1 MPKVRARL
9 STVLTPVRARAARI
23 RRGLLDRTAPAR
35 TRAAAAA
42 ATVRTRCAPL
52 ARRLHPVVTGRT
64 ARVLLVMAVGL
75 TAGYAGLLLGGR
87 TVTPVGPTDVQ
98 LSLHPSLHGG
108 TTLELPPL
116 GSLRLDTHRGPVS
129 LEAGLTDVRPEQA
142 QKLIENDAEVDR
154 LTDQIAD
161 QIRAGVTRLLVR
173 AALIALAAAF
183 LAGLAFFRSWR
194 RALLG
199 MASTALGLV
208 AVTLLT
214 WATFNPHSIAEPRYT
229 GLLANAPQIVGD
241 ARSLVQRFS
250 EYRAQ
255 LARLVGNVSEL
266 YATTSTLP
274 TYEPD
279 PSTIRVLHVSDIHLN
294 PAAWN
299 VIKSVSTQFKIDL
312 IIDTGDL
319 MDHGSAA
326 EDRFA
331 DDISDLKVPYV
342 YIRGNHDSKGT
353 QKAVAKEKN
362 AIVLDGDT
370 REVKGLRIYGVGD
383 PRFTPDKSTRD
394 DFVGADQ
401 MRAEGRRLAS
411 GLRESGATPDIVAVH
426 DPTEGEAFSGLAPLI
441 LSGHAH
447 ARSTKLL
454 PTGPRLFVQGSTG
467 GAGLRGLEHEEPTPI
482 DLSVLYFSRATHR
495 LQGWD
500 DLRLGGLGLSSA
512 YIERNLE
519 PDPDRPI
526 KPQPPATSPPPSPTS
541 PFPSEFP
548 SDWPSRSLAP
558 LNGTTSPSRTTEPD

>member
-1 MPKVRARL
+1 MPRVRTAL
-9 STVLTPVRARAARI
+9 TNALTPLRRRAARA
-23 RRGLLDRTAPAR
+23 RRVLHDRTAP
-35 TRAAAAA
+35 
-42 ATVRTRCAPL
+42 VRDFCAPA
-52 ARRLHPVVTGRT
+52 ARRVRPALTGRT

-87 TVTPVGPTDVQ
+87 TVTAVGPTDVQ
-98 LSLHPSLHGG
+98 LSLRPSLHGG
-108 TTLELPPL
+108 TTLDLPPL
-116 GSLRLDTHRGPVS
+116 GSLQLDTHWGPVS
-129 LEAGLTDVRPEQA
+129 LEAHLTDVRPEQA
-142 QKLIENDAEVDR
+142 QSLIENDTEIDR
-154 LTDQIAD
+154 LTDRITE
-161 QIRAGVTRLLVR
+161 QIRGGVVTVLVR
-173 AALIALAAAF
+173 AALVSLTAGF
-183 LAGLAFFRSWR
+183 LAGLVVFRSLR
-194 RALLG
+194 RAVLG
-199 MASTALGLV
+199 MASAALGLV
-208 AVTLLT
+208 VVCLLT

-241 ARSLVQRFS
+241 ARSIVERFS

-299 VIKSVSTQFKIDL
+299 VIKSVSTQFKVDL

-319 MDHGSAA
+319 MDHGSSA

-331 DDISDLKVPYV
+331 EGISDLDVPYV

-353 QKAVAKEKN
+353 QKAVAAQKN
-362 AIVLDGDT
+362 AVVLDDDT
-370 REVKGLRIYGVGD
+370 REVAGLRIYGAGD

-394 DFVGADQ
+394 DFTGADQ
-401 MRAEGRRLAS
+401 IREEGLRLAA
-411 GLRESGATPDIVAVH
+411 GLRESGTVPDIVAVH
-426 DPTEGEAFSGLAPLI
+426 DPAEGEAFSGLTPLV
-441 LSGHAH
+441 LAGHAH
-447 ARSTKLL
+447 ARSTRLL
-454 PTGPRLFVQGSTG
+454 PTGTRLFVQGSTG

-500 DLRLGGLGLSSA
+500 DLRLGGLGLTSA
-512 YIERNLE
+512 HIERKLE
-519 PDPDRPI
+519 PDPDRTIDPT
-526 KPQPPATSPPPSPTS
+526 PPATSPPPSPTS

-548 SDWPSRSLAP
+548 SDWPSRSPTP
-558 LNGTTSPSRTTEPD
+558 LTTGSPTRTPDAD

>member
-1 MPKVRARL
+1 MPKVRAALTNVLAPLRL
-9 STVLTPVRARAARI
+9 RVSRARH
-23 RRGLLDRTAPAR
+23 GLADRTAPAR
-35 TRAAAAA
+35 ARAAAATG
-42 ATVRTRCAPL
+42 TVRAFCSPVTR
-52 ARRLHPVVTGRT
+52 RVRPVVTGRA
-64 ARVLLVMAVGL
+64 ARFLLVMAVGL
-75 TAGYAGLLLGGR
+75 AAGYGGLLLGGR

-98 LSLHPSLHGG
+98 LMLRPSLHGG

-116 GSLRLDTHRGPVS
+116 GSLRLDTHWGPVS
-129 LEAGLTDVRPEQA
+129 LQASLTDVRPEQA
-142 QKLIENDAEVDR
+142 QKLIENDTEVDR
-154 LTDQIAD
+154 LTDRITE
-161 QIRAGVTRLLVR
+161 QIRDGVVTLLVR
-173 AALIALAAAF
+173 AALLALAGGF
-183 LAGLAFFRSWR
+183 LAGLVLFRSWR
-194 RALLG
+194 RAVLG
-199 MASTALGLV
+199 MASAAFGLV
-208 AVTLLT
+208 AVSLLT

-241 ARSLVQRFS
+241 ARSIVERFS

-299 VIKSVSTQFKIDL
+299 VIKSVSTQFKVDL

-319 MDHGSAA
+319 MDHGSEA

-331 DDISDLKVPYV
+331 DDISDLDVPYV
-342 YIRGNHDSKGT
+342 YVRGNHDSEGT
-353 QKAVAKEKN
+353 GEAVADQDN
-362 AIVLDGDT
+362 AIVLDDET
-370 REVKGLRIYGVGD
+370 REVEGLRIYGVGD

-394 DFVGADQ
+394 DFTGADQ
-401 MRAEGRRLAS
+401 IRAEGLRLAA
-411 GLRESGATPDIVAVH
+411 GLREEGTNPDIVAVH
-426 DPTEGEAFSGLAPLI
+426 DPTQGEAFSGLTPLI
-441 LSGHAH
+441 LGGHAH

-454 PTGPRLFVQGSTG
+454 PTGTRLFVQGSTG

-500 DLRLGGLGLSSA
+500 DLRLGGLGLTSA
-512 YIERNLE
+512 HIERSLE
-519 PDPDRPI
+519 PEPDRTIAPE
-526 KPQPPATSPPPSPTS
+526 PPPSSPPPSPTS

-548 SDWPSRSLAP
+548 SDWPSRSPSP
-558 LNGTTSPSRTTEPD
+558 LTTTSPTRAPDPD